1 MFSAEYVR
9 FECSAEALWEYYM
22 KRFQRLIFV
31 AALALAAISCSSGG
45 DDDHGMSLTEQ
56 LNSGTVVD
64 LDGKSFSEDAAVN
77 SAVTIKNGN
86 FGGKTITVNSGN
98 VVLDNVQNLKLV
110 VSDKV
115 TDGTVTIKNSK
126 GSAVTV
132 VVKGGSA
139 ITIQDSAVLNVS
151 VEKPNA
157 AVNLSGKTTVSAV
170 DVKADG
176 ASIKSDSSTMVTNV
190 SVGEDVRNIAI
201 EGGTVGTVDAG
212 NATVTVG
219 DGVKINDT
227 TGGKFV
233 VSDDT
238 VKLPADAEKLT
249 ISRVELIK
257 DSAKTAYEV
266 GDKFDF
272 TGLSATVTYS
282 DESTATVNL
291 TAANTKVSGF
301 NTGKVGSCTV
311 TFEYMGKTVSGSLS
325 VTVTASTKEYK
336 KLLEEGVQ
344 LLFDTKYDEGVA
356 KIRAAYEKEQNDETK
371 MYYALAELAT
381 ISTDKSVADI
391 MRNNFGVT
399 SYPSTLNA
407 LINGDWLKEYKDA
420 EWVWIYEPVKK
431 ADGWLVRVNGTET
444 PYYDVSN
451 SIYISLKMDSD
462 GDWIREYGD
471 YSRIKD
477 IRLDDNGKYL
487 IDAYD
492 YYVNYLSGSTM
503 PDSVQR
509 WDYDYTDREKLV
521 LVDEDSTRQPEYNL
535 PAWLKESDLYKES
548 LVKSTQTAYTVSW
561 LVYGNLIECNPTGLN
576 GLVDNVLLVFGDKF
590 ENAKKL
596 AAEISESSVTVPAD
610 VIAALN
616 LDEVLGD
623 SSIRIGK
630 SELNVLIASMQIL
643 KGTFQWLSSYDLS
656 ANISSLKKIFAA
668 DETDSL
674 KLIRDVISEKT
685 FAIRNADA
693 MTASKNTFLESIGI
707 LDNSYTY
714 LVGSSC
720 EYPQAAK
727 DALKQYG
734 DVLLPAARNLKT
746 CISNGTVFYIPSENP
761 FDSGTWAASE
771 SNSSFG
777 IDMGKAFTPGYF
789 SDILKSSGSSSTI
802 TFVGSAETRYYGQNA
817 EGEYVSETFEEEIA
831 ISDSMSYDDVIS
843 KGNEKAVALQKQY
856 SMNDYNG
863 YIRSYIDIGI
873 KLNEKVLNGLLPG
886 LSFESVTIPVCSADG
901 WYDVEPVGKLYIVG
915 DMDADFTLM
924 TMDKSLETD
933 STCTFTYTFTYDS
946 TTMTA
951 WGGKFGKISF
961 KFTSTDG
968 WTGNNYG
975 GIDLT
980 LNNAFV
986 NCERWN
992 NPTNFTCSGLGEGL
1006 EYVITAQKSVTGEVL
1021 VKIKGEKGTDL
1032 IPELDS
1038 LTVSEISKP
1047 GAYFII
1053 SSNSYGIEDI
1063 TSPIPFVED
1072 KSTGTYIASVDVTI
1086 PANETIEGN
1095 AEFGFYAS
1103 VCVGGTNGYYYSEKW
1118 VSTNETISDN
1128 PVQLLVLDYKSFIP
1142 TFISSETDKDVNFTI
1157 TVTADNSGSTIK
1169 VTRNE

>member
-64 LDGKSFSEDAAVN
+64 LEGKSFSEDAAVN

-98 VVLDNVQNLKLV
+98 VTLDDVKNLTLV

-115 TDGTVTIKNSK
+115 TDGTVTIRNSK
-126 GSAVTV
+126 GPAVTV

-176 ASIKSDSSTMVTNV
+176 ASIKSDSSAMVTNV
-190 SVGEDVRNIAI
+190 SVGADVSNIAI
-201 EGGTVGTVDAG
+201 EGGTVGAVDAG

-233 VSDDT
+233 VSDET

-249 ISRVELIK
+249 ILRVDLIK
-257 DSAKTAYEV
+257 VSAKTAYEV
-266 GDKFDF
+266 GDAFDF

-282 DESTATVNL
+282 DESAATVNL
-291 TAANTKVSGF
+291 TAANTKVNGF
-301 NTGKVGSCTV
+301 NTGKVGNCTV
-311 TFEYMGKTVSGSLS
+311 TFVYMGKTVSGSLS
-325 VTVTASTKEYK
+325 VTVKASTKEYK

-371 MYYALAELAT
+371 MYYALAEIAT

-391 MRNNFGVT
+391 MQKNFGVT

-420 EWVWIYEPVKK
+420 EWVDVYDVKEDD
-431 ADGWLVRVNGTET
+431 AGDYIRVSGTET
-444 PYYDVSN
+444 SWSDTAIYVSC
-451 SIYISLKMDSD
+451 KQDSD
-462 GDWIREYGD
+462 GDWISLYHTN
-471 YSRIKD
+471 YSYIKNVT
-477 IRLDDNGKYL
+477 LDNNGKYL
-487 IDAYD
+487 VRVSALPESEAVSARRYSC
-492 YYVNYLSGSTM
+492 NYT
-503 PDSVQR
+503 
-509 WDYDYTDREKLV
+509 YHEKQI

-535 PAWLKESDLYKES
+535 SEWLKDSDLYKES

-668 DETDSL
+668 GETDSL

-714 LVGSSC
+714 LVGPSC
-720 EYPQAAK
+720 DYPQAAK

-734 DVLLPAARNLKT
+734 DVLLPAARNLKS
-746 CISNGTVFYIPSENP
+746 CISDGTVFYIPSENP

-771 SNSSFG
+771 ANSSFG

-802 TFVGSAETRYYGQNA
+802 TFVGSAETEYYGQNA
-817 EGEYVSETFEEEIA
+817 EGNYVSETSEDEIA
-831 ISDSMSYDDVIS
+831 ITDSMSYDDVIS
-843 KGNEKAVALQKQY
+843 KWNEKAVALQKKY
-856 SMNDYNG
+856 SKDG
-863 YIRSYIDIGI
+863 YRGWIDSYVSIGI
-873 KLNEKVLNGLLPG
+873 KLNENVLNGLLPK
-886 LSFESVTIPVCSADG
+886 LSFESVTIPLRSS
-901 WYDVEPVGKLYIVG
+901 YSSYEVEPVGKLYIVG

-924 TMDKSLETD
+924 TVAGETD
-933 STCTFTYTFTYDS
+933 STRTFTYTFIYNS
-946 TTMTA
+946 KTMTE
-951 WGGKFGKISF
+951 WDGGCGKINF
-961 KFTSTDG
+961 KFTSTNE
-968 WTGNNYG
+968 WNGNNYG

-980 LNNAFV
+980 LNNDFV
-986 NCERWN
+986 NCEPGN
-992 NPTNFTCSGLGEGL
+992 SIENFTCSGLKEGL
-1006 EYVITAQKSVTGEVL
+1006 KYVITAQKSVTGEVL
-1021 VKIKGEKGTDL
+1021 VKI
-1032 IPELDS
+1032 
-1038 LTVSEISKP
+1038 
-1047 GAYFII
+1047 
-1053 SSNSYGIEDI
+1053 
-1063 TSPIPFVED
+1063 ED
-1072 KSTGTYIASVDVTI
+1072 KV
-1086 PANETIEGN
+1086 
-1095 AEFGFYAS
+1095 
-1103 VCVGGTNGYYYSEKW
+1103 
-1118 VSTNETISDN
+1118 
-1128 PVQLLVLDYKSFIP
+1128 
-1142 TFISSETDKDVNFTI
+1142 
-1157 TVTADNSGSTIK
+1157 
-1169 VTRNE
+1169 

>member
-64 LDGKSFSEDAAVN
+64 LEGKSFSEDAAVN
-77 SAVTIKNGN
+77 SAVTIKNGD

-110 VSDKV
+110 VSDNV
-115 TDGTVTIKNSK
+115 TGGTVTIRNSK
-126 GSAVTV
+126 GPAVTV

-139 ITIQDSAVLNVS
+139 ITIQDSAVLNIS
-151 VEKPNA
+151 VEKPNV
-157 AVNLSGKTTVSAV
+157 AVNLSGTTTVTAV

-176 ASIKSDSSTMVTNV
+176 ASIKSDSSAMVTNV
-190 SVGEDVRNIAI
+190 SVGADVSNIAI
-201 EGGTVGTVDAG
+201 EGGTVGAVDAG
-212 NATVTVG
+212 TATVTVG

-249 ISRVELIK
+249 ISRVELLNG
-257 DSAKTAYEV
+257 SAKTAYEV
-266 GDKFDF
+266 GDAFDF
-272 TGLSATVTYS
+272 AELSVKVTYN
-282 DESTATVNL
+282 DESTATVDL

-301 NTGKVGSCTV
+301 NTSKVGSCTV
-311 TFEYMGKTVSGSLS
+311 TFVYMGKPVSGSLS
-325 VTVTASTKEYK
+325 VTVKASTKEYK

-371 MYYALAELAT
+371 MYYALAEIAT

-407 LINGDWLKEYKDA
+407 LINGDWLKEYKNT

-462 GDWIREYGD
+462 EDWIREYGD

-492 YYVNYLSGSTM
+492 YYVNYLSGSTI
-503 PDSVQR
+503 PDSVQL

-521 LVDEDSTRQPEYNL
+521 FVDEDSTRQPEYNL
-535 PAWLKESDLYKES
+535 PAWLKDSDLYKDS
-548 LVKSTQTAYTVSW
+548 LVKSEQTARTISW
-561 LVYGNLIECNPTGLN
+561 LVYGNLIDCNPTGLN
-576 GLVDNVLLVFGDKF
+576 GLVDNVLTVFGTKF

-643 KGTFQWLSSYDLS
+643 KGMFQWLSSYDLS

-734 DVLLPAARNLKT
+734 DVLLPAARNLKS
-746 CISNGTVFYIPSENP
+746 CISGGTVFYIPSENP
-761 FDSGTWAASE
+761 FDSGTWAASAT
-771 SNSSFG
+771 NSSFG

-789 SDILKSSGSSSTI
+789 STVLKCSDSTI
-802 TFVGSAETRYYGQNA
+802 TFVGSAETSYSLYN
-817 EGEYVSETFEEEIA
+817 ENEKVSDRLPEEEIA

-856 SMNDYNG
+856 SKEG
-863 YIRSYIDIGI
+863 YRGWIDSYVSIGI
-873 KLNEKVLNGLLPG
+873 KLNENVLNGLLPK
-886 LSFESVTIPVCSADG
+886 LSFESVTIPLRSS
-901 WYDVEPVGKLYIVG
+901 YSSYEVEPVYIQTIYG
-915 DMDADFTLM
+915 DMGYNSMTQVEADPTL
-924 TMDKSLETD
+924 
-933 STCTFTYTFTYDS
+933 STYAFTYNEES
-946 TTMTA
+946 MTE
-951 WGGKFGKISF
+951 WGGAYGVINF
-961 KFTSTDG
+961 KLEDR
-968 WTGNNYG
+968 YG
-975 GIDLT
+975 GANLSLNTEFVQLT
-980 LNNAFV
+980 SYGSNI
-986 NCERWN
+986 
-992 NPTNFTCSGLGEGL
+992 TCSGLISGEK
-1006 EYVITAQKSVTGEVL
+1006 YVITAQKVSSSVVM
-1021 VKIKGEKGTDL
+1021 VKIEGKDL
-1032 IPELDS
+1032 GLPEPTLSTLNAEEMSQAGAGILIKEDS
-1038 LTVSEISKP
+1038 YQILQNE
-1047 GAYFII
+1047 F
-1053 SSNSYGIEDI
+1053 
-1063 TSPIPFVED
+1063 IPFEQSGDVYVAT
-1072 KSTGTYIASVDVTI
+1072 KTVTI
-1086 PANETIEGN
+1086 PAGAKIQWFDADTYALWGCVVVGDGETLVKV
-1095 AEFGFYAS
+1095 AKQFGAGETVLGTPVSLSLEHTYNFR
-1103 VCVGGTNGYYYSEKW
+1103 VG
-1118 VSTNETISDN
+1118 D
-1128 PVQLLVLDYKSFIP
+1128 LVA
-1142 TFISSETDKDVNFTI
+1142 SETEPVSFTI
-1157 TVTADNSGSTIK
+1157 TITADENGSTICA
-1169 VTRNE
+1169 TLTE

>member
-1 MFSAEYVR
+1 
-9 FECSAEALWEYYM
+9 M

-31 AALALAAISCSSGG
+31 AAFALAAISCSSGV

-64 LDGKSFSEDAAVN
+64 LEGKSFSEDAAVN
-77 SAVTIKNGN
+77 SAVTIKNGD

-110 VSDKV
+110 VSDNV

-170 DVKADG
+170 DVKEDG
-176 ASIKSDSSTMVTNV
+176 ASIKSDSSAMVTNV
-190 SVGEDVRNIAI
+190 SVGAGVRNIAI

-219 DGVKINDT
+219 GGVKINDT

-249 ISRVELIK
+249 ISRVELVK
-257 DSAKTAYEV
+257 GSAKTAYEV
-266 GDKFDF
+266 GDAFDF
-272 TGLSATVTYS
+272 AELSATVTYS
-282 DESTATVNL
+282 DGSTATVNL

-311 TFEYMGKTVSGSLS
+311 TFEYMGKPVSGSLS
-325 VTVTASTKEYK
+325 VTVKASTKEYK

-371 MYYALAELAT
+371 MYYALAEIAT

-391 MRNNFGVT
+391 MRNNFGVK
-399 SYPSTLNA
+399 SYPLTLNA
-407 LINGDWLKEYKDA
+407 LINGDWLKEYAGARYVDT
-420 EWVWIYEPVKK
+420 YE
-431 ADGWLVRVNGTET
+431 LVDNDYQYLCRVSGTET
-444 PYYDVSN
+444 TSSDSN
-451 SIYISLKMDSD
+451 SVNISLKQDSD
-462 GDWIREYGD
+462 GDWIDPWSFYNRN
-471 YSRIKD
+471 IF
-477 IRLDDNGKYL
+477 ITNVRLDDSGTYL
-487 IDAYD
+487 IHSG
-492 YYVNYLSGSTM
+492 YLPESEKNLITETTSFYSYEWKG
-503 PDSVQR
+503 
-509 WDYDYTDREKLV
+509 EKLV
-521 LVDEDSTRQPEYNL
+521 RDDDWNNTAPDFDVPD
-535 PAWLKESDLYKES
+535 WLGKSDKYKSS
-548 LVKSTQTAYTVSW
+548 LIGTTQTAYSVSY
-561 LVYGNLIECNPTGLN
+561 LVYGNLIHCNPTGLN

-590 ENAKKL
+590 ENAKKH

-656 ANISSLKKIFAA
+656 ANVSELKNTFNEV
-668 DETDSL
+668 DQNTL
-674 KLIRDVISEKT
+674 LDVIRNFATEKT
-685 FAIRNADA
+685 FAIRNVDA

-727 DALKQYG
+727 DVLKQYG
-734 DVLLPAARNLKT
+734 DVLLPAARNLKS
-746 CISNGTVFYIPSENP
+746 CISGGTVFYIPSENP
-761 FDSGTWAASE
+761 FDSGSWTASAV
-771 SNSSFG
+771 NSSFG

-789 SDILKSSGSSSTI
+789 STVLKCSDSKI
-802 TFVGSAETRYYGQNA
+802 TFVGSAETEYYGQNA
-817 EGEYVSETFEEEIA
+817 EGEDVSETFEEEIA
-831 ISDSMSYDDVIS
+831 ISDSMSYDNVIL

-856 SMNDYNG
+856 SKKNYRG
-863 YIRSYIDIGI
+863 SVCSYVNIGI
-873 KLNEKVLNGLLPG
+873 KLNEDVLNGLLPG
-886 LSFESVTIPVCSADG
+886 LSFESVTIPVCSADS

-915 DMDADFTLM
+915 DMDGAFTPM
-924 TMDKSLETD
+924 TVDKSLETD
-933 STCTFTYTFTYDS
+933 SACTFTYTFTYDS

-951 WGGKFGKISF
+951 WGGAFGKVSF

-1021 VKIKGEKGTDL
+1021 VKIEGEEGTEL
-1032 IPELDS
+1032 QIPTLNN
-1038 LTVSEISKP
+1038 LTAEEMRQP
-1047 GAYFII
+1047 GAGIII
-1053 SSNSYGIEDI
+1053 SSDSYGIL
-1063 TSPIPFVED
+1063 TNQLIPFVYDEQ
-1072 KSTGTYIASVDVTI
+1072 TGNYTATVNVTI
-1086 PANETIEGN
+1086 PADAMIKWDYSEYGYIIDT
-1095 AEFGFYAS
+1095 YAFRGC
-1103 VCVGGTNGYYYSEKW
+1103 VCVGGKDGYWYSRKLITTYG
-1118 VSTNETISDN
+1118 VSIEPDNDPISLN
-1128 PVQLLVLDYKSFIP
+1128 LDDYGKYPIAINICAEESVGKS
-1142 TFISSETDKDVNFTI
+1142 FTI
-1157 TVTADNSGSTIK
+1157 TITADENGSTICA
-1169 VTRNE
+1169 TLTE

>member
-64 LDGKSFSEDAAVN
+64 LEGKSFSEDAAVN

-110 VSDKV
+110 VSDNV
-115 TDGTVTIKNSK
+115 TDGTVTIRNSK
-126 GSAVTV
+126 GPAVTV

-176 ASIKSDSSTMVTNV
+176 ASIKSDSSAMVTNV

-201 EGGTVGTVDAG
+201 EGGTVGVVDAG
-212 NATVTVG
+212 TATVTVG

-233 VSDDT
+233 VSDNT

-249 ISRVELIK
+249 ISRVELVNS
-257 DSAKTAYEV
+257 SAKTEYEV
-266 GDKFDF
+266 GDAFDF
-272 TGLSATVTYS
+272 AELSATVTYS
-282 DESTATVNL
+282 DGSTATVNL
-291 TAANTKVSGF
+291 TAANTKVNGF

-325 VTVTASTKEYK
+325 VTVKASTKEYK

-344 LLFDTKYDEGVA
+344 LLFGTKYDEGVA

-371 MYYALAELAT
+371 MYYALAEIAT

-399 SYPSTLNA
+399 SYPPTLNA
-407 LINGDWLKEYKDA
+407 LINGDWLKEYKNT

-444 PYYDVSN
+444 PYYDDSN
-451 SIYISLKMDSD
+451 SRNIILKMDSD
-462 GDWIREYGD
+462 GDWIYEYD
-471 YSRIKD
+471 NSRIKD

-487 IDAYD
+487 INVYD
-492 YYVNYLSGSTM
+492 YYNNYSSESIPET
-503 PDSVQR
+503 VQR
-509 WDYDYTDREKLV
+509 WDYDCTDREKLV
-521 LVDEDSTRQPEYNL
+521 FVDEDSTRQPEYNL
-535 PAWLKESDLYKES
+535 PAWLKESDLYKDS
-548 LVKSTQTAYTVSW
+548 LVKSEQTARTISW
-561 LVYGNLIECNPTGLN
+561 LVYGNLIDCNSTGLN

-590 ENAKKL
+590 EKAKKL

-668 DETDSL
+668 GETDSL

-714 LVGSSC
+714 LVGPSC

-746 CISNGTVFYIPSENP
+746 CISDGTVFYIPSENP
-761 FDSGTWAASE
+761 FDSGTWAASAT
-771 SNSSFG
+771 NSSFG

-789 SDILKSSGSSSTI
+789 SNILKSSGSSSTI
-802 TFVGSAETRYYGQNA
+802 TFVGSAETSYSLYN
-817 EGEYVSETFEEEIA
+817 ENEKVSDRLPEEEIA

-856 SMNDYNG
+856 SKEG
-863 YIRSYIDIGI
+863 YRGWIDSYVSIGI
-873 KLNEKVLNGLLPG
+873 KLNENVLNGLLPK
-886 LSFESVTIPVCSADG
+886 LSFESVTIPLRSSYSSYEVA
-901 WYDVEPVGKLYIVG
+901 PVGKLYIIG
-915 DMDADFTLM
+915 DMDKNFTLM
-924 TMDKSLETD
+924 TVAGETD
-933 STCTFTYTFTYDS
+933 STCTFTYTFTYNS
-946 TTMTA
+946 KTMTK
-951 WGGKFGKISF
+951 WDGGCGKINF
-961 KFTSTDG
+961 KFTSMAGWDG
-968 WTGNNYG
+968 LDYG
-975 GIDLT
+975 GLDLK
-980 LNNAFV
+980 LNSSFV
-986 NCERWN
+986 HCKGSHNSN
-992 NPTNFTCSGLGEGL
+992 NFTCSGLGEGL

-1021 VKIKGEKGTDL
+1021 VKINGEKGTDL

-1086 PANETIEGN
+1086 PANETIETIEGN
-1095 AEFGFYAS
+1095 AKFEFYAS

-1128 PVQLLVLDYKSFIP
+1128 PVQLLVSDYKSFIP

>member
-64 LDGKSFSEDAAVN
+64 LEGKSFSEDAAVN

-110 VSDKV
+110 VSDNV
-115 TDGTVTIKNSK
+115 TDGTVTIRNSK

-139 ITIQDSAVLNVS
+139 ITIQDSAVLNIS

-157 AVNLSGKTTVSAV
+157 AVNLSGTTTVSAV

-176 ASIKSDSSTMVTNV
+176 ASIKSDSSAMVTNV
-190 SVGEDVRNIAI
+190 SVGADVSNIAI
-201 EGGTVGTVDAG
+201 EGGTVGNVDAG

-233 VSDDT
+233 VSDET

-249 ISRVELIK
+249 ISRVELVTG
-257 DSAKTAYEV
+257 SAKTAYEV
-266 GDKFDF
+266 GDPFDF
-272 TGLSATVTYS
+272 EGLSVKVTYS
-282 DESTATVNL
+282 DGSTASVRL
-291 TAANTKVSGF
+291 TDANTKVNGF
-301 NTGKVGSCTV
+301 NTGKVGNCTV
-311 TFEYMGKTVSGSLS
+311 TFVYMGKTVSGSLS
-325 VTVTASTKEYK
+325 VTVKASTKEYK

-371 MYYALAELAT
+371 MYYALAEIAT

-420 EWVWIYEPVKK
+420 EWVDVYDVKEDD
-431 ADGWLVRVNGTET
+431 AGDYIRVSGTET
-444 PYYDVSN
+444 SWSDTAIYVSC
-451 SIYISLKMDSD
+451 KQDSD
-462 GDWIREYGD
+462 GDWISLYHTN
-471 YSRIKD
+471 YSYIKNVT
-477 IRLDDNGKYL
+477 LDNNGKYL
-487 IDAYD
+487 VRVSALPESEAVSARRYSC
-492 YYVNYLSGSTM
+492 NYT
-503 PDSVQR
+503 
-509 WDYDYTDREKLV
+509 YHEKQI

-535 PAWLKESDLYKES
+535 PEWLKDSDLYKES

-610 VIAALN
+610 VITALN
-616 LDEVLGD
+616 LNEVLGD

-656 ANISSLKKIFAA
+656 ANIASLKKIFAA

-714 LVGSSC
+714 LVGPSC

-734 DVLLPAARNLKT
+734 DVLLPAARNLKS
-746 CISNGTVFYIPSENP
+746 CISDGTVFYIPSENP

-771 SNSSFG
+771 ANSSFG

-789 SDILKSSGSSSTI
+789 STILKCSDSTI
-802 TFVGSAETRYYGQNA
+802 TFVGSAETSYSLYN
-817 EGEYVSETFEEEIA
+817 ENEKVSDRLPEEEIA

-843 KGNEKAVALQKQY
+843 KGNEKAVALQKQH
-856 SMNDYNG
+856 SKEG
-863 YIRSYIDIGI
+863 YRGWIDSYVSIGI
-873 KLNEKVLNGLLPG
+873 KLNENVLNGLLPK
-886 LSFESVTIPVCSADG
+886 LSFESVTIPLRSS
-901 WYDVEPVGKLYIVG
+901 YSSYEVEPVYIQTIYG
-915 DMDADFTLM
+915 DMGYNSMTQDEADPTL
-924 TMDKSLETD
+924 
-933 STCTFTYTFTYDS
+933 STYAFTYDEES
-946 TTMTA
+946 MTE
-951 WGGKFGKISF
+951 WGGAYGVINF
-961 KFTSTDG
+961 KLE
-968 WTGNNYG
+968 NRYG
-975 GIDLT
+975 GANLSLNTEFVQLT
-980 LNNAFV
+980 SYGSNI
-986 NCERWN
+986 
-992 NPTNFTCSGLGEGL
+992 TCSGLISGEK
-1006 EYVITAQKSVTGEVL
+1006 YVITAQKVSSSVVM
-1021 VKIKGEKGTDL
+1021 VKIEGKDL
-1032 IPELDS
+1032 GLPVPTLSTLNAEEMSQAGAGILIKEDS
-1038 LTVSEISKP
+1038 YQILQNE
-1047 GAYFII
+1047 F
-1053 SSNSYGIEDI
+1053 
-1063 TSPIPFVED
+1063 IPFEQSGDVYVAT
-1072 KSTGTYIASVDVTI
+1072 KTVTI
-1086 PANETIEGN
+1086 PAGAEIQWDDANTYALWGCVVVGDGETLVKV
-1095 AEFGFYAS
+1095 AKQFGTGETYSGIPVSLSLEHTYNFS
-1103 VCVGGTNGYYYSEKW
+1103 VG
-1118 VSTNETISDN
+1118 D
-1128 PVQLLVLDYKSFIP
+1128 LVA
-1142 TFISSETDKDVNFTI
+1142 SETEPVSFTI
-1157 TVTADNSGSTIK
+1157 TITADENGSTICA
-1169 VTRNE
+1169 TLTE